1 MVLLELVCV
10 AIVATY
16 VAARLLRADADA
28 DGKRSPL
35 GGGRAAFL
43 VRFAALSVASFLGE
57 NSVIRAYGY
66 YAYAPGWTVRVDQ
79 VPLVIVLVWPV
90 VIDSAATL
98 ARAIIGA
105 RGADAARGSSPRL
118 RIALLGAAIV
128 LADASLIEPIAVRAD
143 LWHWTQPGLFAVPPV
158 GIVGWAL
165 FSLCAI
171 LILESGR
178 PLGVRV
184 LLLVA
189 LAPIATHGLIV
200 ATWWLFFRWVQ
211 GERSGALAAGVAWG
225 LSIAI
230 ALGIARARDA
240 QVRRVPAIELLLRL
254 PGAAFFF
261 VLLASGASPP
271 PPLLFFAVAFA
282 PPYLI
287 AFARIARTRRP
298 RCEAGA
304 TSILD

>member
-16 VAARLLRADADA
+16 VVARLFRA
-28 DGKRSPL
+28 GTEGNTP

-43 VRFAALSVASFLGE
+43 ARFAALSVASFVGE
-57 NSVIRAYGY
+57 DSVIRAYGY

-98 ARAIIGA
+98 ARAIIGTQ
-105 RGADAARGSSPRL
+105 GVDPTRGSSPRL

-143 LWHWTQPGLFAVPPV
+143 LWHWTEPGLFAVPLI
-158 GIVGWAL
+158 GIAGWAL
-165 FSLCAI
+165 FTLNAI
-171 LILESGR
+171 LILESR
-178 PLGVRV
+178 RTLGVRV

-211 GERSGALAAGVAWG
+211 GQRSGALAAGVAWA
-225 LSIAI
+225 LSLVIAI
-230 ALGIARARDA
+230 GIARAREA
-240 QVRRVPAIELLLRL
+240 QVRRVPASELLLRL

-271 PPLLFFAVAFA
+271 LPLLLYAVAFA
-282 PPYLI
+282 PPYLVGL
-287 AFARIARTRRP
+287 ARIVRTRRSQGVA
-298 RCEAGA
+298 EGA
-304 TSILD
+304 